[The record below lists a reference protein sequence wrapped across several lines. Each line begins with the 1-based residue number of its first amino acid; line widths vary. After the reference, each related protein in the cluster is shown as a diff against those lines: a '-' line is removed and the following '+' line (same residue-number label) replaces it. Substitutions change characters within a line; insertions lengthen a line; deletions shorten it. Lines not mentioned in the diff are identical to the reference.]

1 MQRCQFS
8 IPRLEDS
15 TKLLLENDAY
25 AITILLKGFLVAQ
38 KLRGIREVGDVS
50 QTTLFHTQS
59 FTNVCLGKSKKTS
72 SSDEDVPFK
81 LCSEE
86 RMREFW
92 ARISD
97 QTLAGHFS

>member
-1 MQRCQFS
+1 MHCCKFS

-38 KLRGIREVGDVS
+38 KLRDIGEVGDVS
-50 QTTLFHTQS
+50 QTALFRTQS
-59 FTNVCLGKSKKTS
+59 FTNGCLRKSKRTS

-86 RMREFW
+86 LMRDF
-92 ARISD
+92 
-97 QTLAGHFS
+97 